1 LPRLAGFQKIKDFL
15 QVAEQGLNR
24 KSLQDFPKFF
34 LSEKTLG
41 VASLRPSPTG
51 RISPMLV
58 SIFEN
63 AYKLEFKQKLGNN
76 IFSPTQ

>member
-34 LSEKTLG
+34 LSEKTLE
-41 VASLRPSPTG
+41 VP
-51 RISPMLV
+51 
-58 SIFEN
+58 
-63 AYKLEFKQKLGNN
+63 LEPFGLFKPDVKFN
-76 IFSPTQ
+76 F